1 VLARKNGG
9 SFVYSFGCRQSPKGV
24 LEMPPESVTPQPLPF
39 RSLSAERQQSMQSA
53 KRELSR
59 TFLRPSSAATFTV
72 HSARSPQPR
81 LNVVGVG
88 LGEKVTDGKP
98 TGVPAIKILVRKKF
112 SDHEVA
118 DADRLPSS
126 FQSFDTDVEEVGT
139 LRRQEAA
146 PNLPDP
152 KVKFRPAQPG
162 CSIGFQDPQNR
173 FTMAGTFG
181 ALVQR
186 DGELFVLSNNHVLAD
201 EDNLPIGSAT
211 FQPGLLDGGD
221 PTLDQIAALAE
232 FVPLDPNGHNAVDA
246 AISKVLDESGISN
259 DILIIGP
266 PSGTTKAVLNMSVHK
281 FGRTSSYTTGRVT
294 SVETDVKVEYSMGT
308 LVFTR
313 QILISGLNGMPFSEA
328 GDSGSLILEQ
338 ESQKAVGLLFAGSDV
353 VTIANPID
361 AVLSALRI
369 ELA

>member
-1 VLARKNGG
+1 
-9 SFVYSFGCRQSPKGV
+9 
-24 LEMPPESVTPQPLPF
+24 
-39 RSLSAERQQSMQSA
+39 
-53 KRELSR
+53 
-59 TFLRPSSAATFTV
+59 
-72 HSARSPQPR
+72 
-81 LNVVGVG
+81 
-88 LGEKVTDGKP
+88 
-98 TGVPAIKILVRKKF
+98 
-112 SDHEVA
+112 
-118 DADRLPSS
+118 
-126 FQSFDTDVEEVGT
+126 
-139 LRRQEAA
+139 
-146 PNLPDP
+146 
-152 KVKFRPAQPG
+152 
-162 CSIGFQDPQNR
+162 
-173 FTMAGTFG
+173 
-181 ALVQR
+181 
-186 DGELFVLSNNHVLAD
+186 
-201 EDNLPIGSAT
+201 
-211 FQPGLLDGGD
+211 
-221 PTLDQIAALAE
+221 
-232 FVPLDPNGHNAVDA
+232 VDA

-266 PSGTTKAVLNMSVHK
+266 PSGTTRAVLNMSVHK